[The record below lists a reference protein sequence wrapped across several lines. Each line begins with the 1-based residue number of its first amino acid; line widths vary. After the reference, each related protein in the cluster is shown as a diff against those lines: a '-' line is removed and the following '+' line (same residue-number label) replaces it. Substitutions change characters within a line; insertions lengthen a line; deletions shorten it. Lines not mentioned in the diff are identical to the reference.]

1 MDIRTIS
8 IEEIGLSVRSLNA
21 LRRAEVLT
29 VGDMLQHT
37 EESLMQI
44 RNLGR
49 KSVQEILEKIAE
61 YTQYLEADIV
71 PPGFEEQP
79 SNAINP
85 EEWVFA
91 DENREEVLAYIREK
105 SKRKL
110 KGLIPLGRTEQKTE
124 VSCLTRCLCLIF
136 AKV

>member
-61 YTQYLEADIV
+61 YTQYLEAGIV
-71 PPGFEEQP
+71 PPGLEEQP
-79 SNAINP
+79 SNAIIP
-85 EEWVFA
+85 E
-91 DENREEVLAYIREK
+91 DTEK
-105 SKRKL
+105 QPNILSSNKFSILNCHNGTDVMRYRVELVK
-110 KGLIPLGRTEQKTE
+110 K
-124 VSCLTRCLCLIF
+124 
-136 AKV
+136 

>member
-21 LRRAEVLT
+21 LRRAEVRT
-29 VGDMLQHT
+29 VGNMLQHT

-61 YTQYLEADIV
+61 YKKKYEVINNGYYPIVDLLDKMQSVDSDFAVQYDEGTENI
-71 PPGFEEQP
+71 FYE
-79 SNAINP
+79 SN
-85 EEWVFA
+85 W
-91 DENREEVLAYIREK
+91 
-105 SKRKL
+105 
-110 KGLIPLGRTEQKTE
+110 
-124 VSCLTRCLCLIF
+124 
-136 AKV
+136 